1 MCIFDAA
8 HGHSSFNFIISCIH
22 SFPVQ
27 REYFAILKSQAKI
40 LTWLRVTLSCLI
52 YVMYPAVMLLIY
64 GLLVI
69 NLDAFHIC

>member
-8 HGHSSFNFIISCIH
+8 HGHSGFIFFITCIH

-40 LTWLRVTLSCLI
+40 LTWLRVSLELPHLCYVPSC
-52 YVMYPAVMLLIY
+52 Y
-64 GLLVI
+64 VI
-69 NLDAFHIC
+69 NLWFVSY